1 MQSLHYLKYA
11 YQLLPENYPPS
22 LVQYID
28 EIVRVVKSSEQR
40 KIIHTL
46 QFIPL
51 PFPRYALQQG
61 VS

>member
-28 EIVRVVKSSEQR
+28 EIVRVVKSSE
-40 KIIHTL
+40 
-46 QFIPL
+46 
-51 PFPRYALQQG
+51 
-61 VS
+61 